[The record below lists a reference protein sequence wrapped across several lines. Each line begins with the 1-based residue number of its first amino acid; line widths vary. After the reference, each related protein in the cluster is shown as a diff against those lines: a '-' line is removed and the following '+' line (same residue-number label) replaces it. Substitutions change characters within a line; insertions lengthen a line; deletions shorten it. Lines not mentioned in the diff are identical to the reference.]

1 MMNRHKK
8 SAGFPPLAASDI
20 SLFCSQTALILKA
33 AIPLQDGIA
42 AIQENIDSSSGKELL
57 KEIETNIAENGSLYT
72 ALANTGAF
80 PSYMVN
86 MVNIGEKSGKLD
98 DVMEAL
104 ALYYDRE
111 DTLKKRVKS
120 AVLYPFILILM
131 MAAVIAVL
139 VIKVLPVFNQ
149 VFQDLGS
156 NVSSSSAAVMNI
168 GIAIGKYAF
177 IVILVLAILVIAAVI
192 FAKTKKGA
200 ELCAD
205 LISSFAV
212 TRRLSGK
219 IAAARFAS
227 VMSMLISSGYDT
239 SEALELVPKVMKN
252 KTVIHKIE
260 KCKMSIQKGSS
271 FAQAVTEVRMFPGI
285 YSSMIHI
292 GSKTGNLDTVMKK
305 LAGIY
310 DEDVDTSI
318 GNVVSVIEPVMV
330 GVLSVII
337 GSILLSVMLP
347 LMGIMSSIG

>member
-1 MMNRHKK
+1 MVHRKK
-8 SAGFPPLAASDI
+8 EAMFQPLAASDI

-33 AIPLQDGIA
+33 AIPMQDGIA
-42 AIQENIDSSSGKELL
+42 AIQENIESGEGKKLL
-57 KEIETNIAENGSLYT
+57 KTIENSIAEDGSLSN
-72 ALANTGAF
+72 ALVKTGAF

-86 MVNIGEKSGKLD
+86 MVHIGEKSGKLD

-111 DTLKKRVKS
+111 DTLQKRVKS

-131 MAAVIAVL
+131 MAAVVAIL
-139 VIKVLPVFNQ
+139 VMKVLPVFNQ

-156 NVSSSSAAVMNI
+156 DVSASSAAVLNI
-168 GIAIGKYAF
+168 GIHIGKYAF
-177 IVILVLAILVIAAVI
+177 FVILVLAVLILVGIV

-200 ELCAD
+200 EMFSD
-205 LISSFAV
+205 LLSSFAI
-212 TRRLSGK
+212 TRGLSAK
-219 IAAARFAS
+219 VAAARFAS

-239 SEALELVPKVMKN
+239 SEALDLVPKVMKN
-252 KTVIHKIE
+252 KAVIRKIE
-260 KCKMSIQKGSS
+260 NCKASIQTGAS
-271 FAQAVTEVRMFPGI
+271 FAQAVTEAHMFPGI

-292 GSKTGNLDTVMKK
+292 GAKTGNLDTVMKK

-310 DEDVDTSI
+310 EEDVDTSI
-318 GNVVSVIEPVMV
+318 GNAVSVIEPVMV

>member
-1 MMNRHKK
+1 MNSHKK
-8 SAGFPPLAASDI
+8 STEFQPLVASDI

-33 AIPLQDGIA
+33 AIPMQDGMA
-42 AIQENIDSSSGKELL
+42 AIQENVESAQGKQLL
-57 KEIETNIAENGSLYT
+57 KEIENSIAENGSLYT
-72 ALANTGAF
+72 ALLKTGAF

-98 DVMEAL
+98 NVMEAL

-131 MAAVIAVL
+131 MAAVIAIL
-139 VIKVLPVFNQ
+139 VIKVLPIFNQ

-156 NVSSSSAAVMNI
+156 DVSASSAAVLNV

-177 IVILVLAILVIAAVI
+177 WVILVLAVLVVISIL
-192 FAKTKKGA
+192 FTKTRKGA
-200 ELCAD
+200 QVFTD
-205 LISSFAV
+205 LLSSFAV
-212 TRRLSGK
+212 TRKLSGK

-239 SEALELVPKVMKN
+239 SEALDLVPKVLNN
-252 KTVIHKIE
+252 KTVIGKVE
-260 KCKMSIQKGSS
+260 KCKEGIRTGSS
-271 FAQAVTEVRMFPGI
+271 FAQAVTDVHMFPGI

-292 GSKTGNLDTVMKK
+292 GAKTGNLDTVMEK
-305 LAGIY
+305 LAALY

-318 GNVVSVIEPVMV
+318 NNAVSVIEPVMV
-330 GVLSVII
+330 GVLSVVI

>member
-1 MMNRHKK
+1 MKNHKK
-8 SAGFPPLAASDI
+8 STGFQPLAASDI

-33 AIPLQDGIA
+33 AIPMQDGMA
-42 AIQENIDSSSGKELL
+42 AIQENIDSLEGKQLL
-57 KEIETNIAENGSLYT
+57 KEIENSIAENGSLYT
-72 ALANTGAF
+72 ALSKTGAF

-98 DVMEAL
+98 NVMEAL

-131 MAAVIAVL
+131 MAAVIAIL
-139 VIKVLPVFNQ
+139 VIKVLPIFNQ

-156 NVSSSSAAVMNI
+156 DVSTSSAAVMSV

-177 IVILVLAILVIAAVI
+177 VVILVLAVLVVVGII

-200 ELCAD
+200 EVFTD
-205 LISSFAV
+205 LLSSFAV
-212 TRRLSGK
+212 TRKLSGK

-239 SEALELVPKVMKN
+239 SEALDLVPKVMNN
-252 KTVIHKIE
+252 KTVISKIE
-260 KCKMSIQKGSS
+260 KCKAGISAGSS
-271 FAQAVTEVRMFPGI
+271 FAQAITDAHMFPGI

-292 GSKTGNLDTVMKK
+292 GAKTGNLDTVMEK
-305 LAGIY
+305 LAGLY

-318 GNVVSVIEPVMV
+318 NNAVSVIEPVMV